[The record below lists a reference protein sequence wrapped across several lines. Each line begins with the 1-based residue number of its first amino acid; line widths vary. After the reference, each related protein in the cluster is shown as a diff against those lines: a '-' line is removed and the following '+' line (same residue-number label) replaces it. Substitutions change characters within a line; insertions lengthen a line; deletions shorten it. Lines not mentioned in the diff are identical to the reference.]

1 MSVLHLNTYKL
12 QKTNLVR
19 LVVVLRVV
27 LEDLRLFGV
36 VEVASQIIGAEL
48 LAPLFACSEPAISN

>member
-19 LVVVLRVV
+19 LVVVLRVE
-27 LEDLRLFGV
+27 LEDLLLLGV

-48 LAPLFACSEPAISN
+48 LAPLLACSEPEISS